1 MLRLAALGLGLIHT
15 RSGGQ
20 PKPGA
25 SSGLPA
31 LHLDHPVID
40 VELEVV
46 DEPAAEL
53 AQRQAVAHR
62 HRPGAD
68 EALPARA
75 QRQPFDR
82 PPGGIGPVE
91 HPHALAV
98 LGRGFEH
105 VEQRRDEGVDPA
117 AEVLQVD
124 QDRVERAHR
133 LAGRAAHLAVE
144 AEHRDAVD
152 GIGEVVGDST
162 ILSCLSPRSAVLRP
176 ERGGDVDARPRPA
189 RRGCGS
195 GRAVTDAGW
204 ASSATRLPS
213 SGRRSSG
220 SASSRSIPN
229 RVMARCLRKPRGE
242 ASGVV
247 EVGLVAGGWASAQ

>member
-1 MLRLAALGLGLIHT
+1 MQRLAALGLRVDPDALA
-15 RSGGQ
+15 RGQ

-25 SSGLPA
+25 VVGLPA
-31 LHLDHPVID
+31 LHLDHAIVD

-68 EALPARA
+68 EAFPARA
-75 QRQPFDR
+75 QRQPLDR
-82 PPGGIGPVE
+82 AAGRVGPVE

-98 LGRGFEH
+98 LGRGLEH
-105 VEQRRDEGVDPA
+105 VEQGRDEGVDAA

-124 QDRVERAHR
+124 QHDVERAHR

-152 GIGEVVGDST
+152 RIGEV
-162 ILSCLSPRSAVLRP
+162 RRLRP
-176 ERGGDVDARPRPA
+176 YCPACRRAAPCCGPNAAVTLTPGARPA
-189 RRGCGS
+189 RRGCG
-195 GRAVTDAGW
+195 
-204 ASSATRLPS
+204 
-213 SGRRSSG
+213 
-220 SASSRSIPN
+220 
-229 RVMARCLRKPRGE
+229 
-242 ASGVV
+242 
-247 EVGLVAGGWASAQ
+247 

>member
-1 MLRLAALGLGLIHT
+1 MLRLAALGLGLIQT

-31 LHLDHPVID
+31 LHLDHAIID
-40 VELEVV
+40 VELEVI

-53 AQRQAVAHR
+53 AERQAVAHR

-82 PPGGIGPVE
+82 AARGIGPVE
-91 HPHALAV
+91 HPDALAV

-105 VEQRRDEGVDPA
+105 VEQRRDEGVDAA

-152 GIGEVVGDST
+152 RIGEVVGLDH
-162 ILSCLSPRSAVLRP
+162 IVLLVAAQPMLRAEGGGEVHAGGGERVEAVG
-176 ERGGDVDARPRPA
+176 EVAGDGRGVREQA
-189 RRGCGS
+189 RRACL
-195 GRAVTDAGW
+195 RAA
-204 ASSATRLPS
+204 AQLRLGEQPVDS
-213 SGRRSSG
+213 EQGHAAVRARCAAKQSG
-220 SASSRSIPN
+220 SW
-229 RVMARCLRKPRGE
+229 K
-242 ASGVV
+242 SGFSPS
-247 EVGLVAGGWASAQ
+247 GWASAQ